1 MAKVQTR
8 RSISISGQLFAKL
21 HQHCQMRGVAMSAYV
36 TELLQ
41 SELEP
46 KYDTRSTVTGRVNS
60 AKPNLANKPR
70 EARDPQPTPAT
81 PGRNDPSKIFTF

>member
-8 RSISISGQLFAKL
+8 RSISINGQLFAKL
-21 HQHCQMRGVAMSAYV
+21 RQHCQARGVAMSAYV

-41 SELEP
+41 RELEP
-46 KYDTRSTVTGRVNS
+46 KYRGQGTVTGRFSS
-60 AKPNLANKPR
+60 ATPNLANKPR
-70 EARDPQPTPAT
+70 EARDPKSTPAT